1 MTTETQAPLGTSNVP
16 AQPAGANAEQAFRD
30 FLAACKPGS
39 HSEEVLRGL
48 MAALSAGTHSEEA
61 LHGLMEP
68 QAPSQLAKTLS
79 EIRENATGR
88 KTERLELR
96 ASQEFIEALD
106 FLAKD
111 EDLSRPDIIRRSV
124 GLYARA
130 RMEMKRGRQLAI
142 VEPVDNQIIVKD
154 YIHL

>member
-1 MTTETQAPLGTSNVP
+1 MDTSNVP
-16 AQPAGANAEQAFRD
+16 AQTAGANAEQAFRD
-30 FLAACKPGS
+30 LMAAYKSGS
-39 HSEEVLRGL
+39 NPEDVLRGL
-48 MAALSAGTHSEEA
+48 MAALAAGSSSEEG
-61 LHGLMEP
+61 LRGLMEP
-68 QAPSQLAKTLS
+68 PAPSQLAKTLS
-79 EIRENATGR
+79 EIREQHAQAR

-96 ASQEFIEALD
+96 ASPEFLEALD

-142 VEPVDNQIIVKD
+142 VEPVDNQIMVKD

>member
-1 MTTETQAPLGTSNVP
+1 
-16 AQPAGANAEQAFRD
+16 
-30 FLAACKPGS
+30 
-39 HSEEVLRGL
+39 
-48 MAALSAGTHSEEA
+48 MAVLSAGSNSEEA
-61 LHGLMEP
+61 LRGLMEP
-68 QAPSQLAKTLS
+68 QAPSQWVKTLS
-79 EIRENATGR
+79 EIREQAPGR

>member
-1 MTTETQAPLGTSNVP
+1 
-16 AQPAGANAEQAFRD
+16 
-30 FLAACKPGS
+30 
-39 HSEEVLRGL
+39 
-48 MAALSAGTHSEEA
+48 
-61 LHGLMEP
+61 MEP

-79 EIRENATGR
+79 EIRDHATGR